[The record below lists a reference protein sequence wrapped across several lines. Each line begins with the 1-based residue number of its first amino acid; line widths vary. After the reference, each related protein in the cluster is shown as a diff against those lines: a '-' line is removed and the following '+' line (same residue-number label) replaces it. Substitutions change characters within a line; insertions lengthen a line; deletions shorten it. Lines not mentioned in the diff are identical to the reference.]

1 MPTDLT
7 RFGLVEMLR
16 CSLGLRRAATG
27 AATLEEAAEHI
38 NRHLYDTLL
47 DAESGERQLVL
58 CRIYKT
64 HPYAS
69 LEPSQRAFADAL
81 LGGERPSQNLQCLCL
96 VATAGVE
103 PDWNDRRRSRG
114 HVAIPLS
121 SADRIEEAPMIAA
134 MVRQFGLEP
143 VQLVNPTGPLKTRGS
158 GRTYGIFHVEDAVG
172 SADIPAQDEFVAPF
186 GVRSVIGF
194 GGALPTGA
202 IFAAILFSRAH
213 VTPAVA
219 DRFRGI
225 ALDTKSMLFRFDD
238 AATFHAPRP
247 AA

>member
-1 MPTDLT
+1 MPSDLT
-7 RFGLVEMLR
+7 HFGLAEMLR
-16 CSLGLRRAATG
+16 CSLGVRRAATG
-27 AATLEEAAEHI
+27 ALTLEEAADRI

-47 DAESGERQLVL
+47 DAQSGERQLVL

-69 LEPSQRAFADAL
+69 LEPAQRAFADAL
-81 LGGERPSQNLQCLCL
+81 LGGERPGPNLQCLCL
-96 VATAGVE
+96 VATAGTEVA
-103 PDWNDRRRSRG
+103 WNDRRLSRG

-121 SADRIEEAPMIAA
+121 SAARIEGAPMIAA
-134 MVRQFGLEP
+134 MVQQFGLEP
-143 VQLVNPTGPLKTRGS
+143 AQLVNPSGPLLTKST
-158 GRTYGIFHVEDAVG
+158 GRTYGIFHVEDAAASVH
-172 SADIPAQDEFVAPF
+172 IPAQDEFVRPF
-186 GVRSVIGF
+186 GVRSVVGF

-219 DRFRGI
+219 ERFRGI
-225 ALDTKSMLFRFDD
+225 ALDAKSMLFRFDE